1 MNEKQI
7 FLIPIFIIVFFLFT
21 IQCGQPRFEEELYIY
36 SDKDGEITSQISQE
50 LNKREVPHE
59 FDDKGAILYYSKDK
73 DTVRKISKRIMAKFE
88 TETYII
94 FKDETLLKAFTNL
107 LFQNDIAYQTIDL
120 GNTDGVKIF
129 WDPIYDSQV
138 IEIKDEFFRTI
149 YAKKPPVI
157 KVVNDQIL
165 NNLEAL
171 LTEKGIY
178 YKVVD
183 CHSAIGGKC
192 INYNSD
198 DYKDIQDL
206 RMIARDM
213 ARNKNAKEP

>member
-1 MNEKQI
+1 MNI
-7 FLIPIFIIVFFLFT
+7 LIVKLSAIGDVIHTLPVLNAVRKCYPDAHITWLV
-21 IQCGQPRFEEELYIY
+21 EEAASSLIEGHTALHRV
-36 SDKDGEITSQISQE
+36 
-50 LNKREVPHE
+50 LV
-59 FDDKGAILYYSKDK
+59 SK
-73 DTVRKISKRIMAKFE
+73 RKISKKIMAKFE

-94 FKDETLLKAFTNL
+94 FKDETLLKAFTNFL
-107 LFQNDIAYQTIDL
+107 IQNDIPYQTIDL

-129 WDPIYDSQV
+129 WDPIYDSKV
-138 IEIKDEFFRTI
+138 VEIKDEFFRTI

-157 KVVNDQIL
+157 KVENDQIL

-198 DYKDIQDL
+198 DYKDIQDF

-213 ARNKNAKEP
+213 ARNKNVKEP